1 VSPGAADRAAN
12 VLVVDARP
20 SSRRRL
26 RRLLESEGC
35 HVLLASHEDEALHL
49 LERRGAPD
57 AAILDVNPRGAG
69 GLRLCRLLR
78 RLYIDLPLMLVSAAD
93 EVEHRVAGLD
103 AGADDYVGKP
113 FAVDEVAAR
122 LRVLLRRTGRRRM
135 GAEVLRYDLLEL
147 NRTTRQAHRG
157 GEGLELTRTEFDL
170 LDLFLQHPGEVLGR
184 SFIYDRVWG
193 YDIEF
198 SSNSLE
204 VYVSSLRAKLEQDDG
219 PRVIQTV
226 RGVGYVLRAA

>member
-1 VSPGAADRAAN
+1 MNPGAADRAAN

-26 RRLLESEGC
+26 RRMLEAEGC
-35 HVLLASHEDEALHL
+35 HVLLASREDEALHL

-57 AAILDVNPRGAG
+57 AAILDVNPHGAG

-78 RLYIDLPLMLVSAAD
+78 RLYVDLPLLLVSAAD
-93 EVEHRVAGLD
+93 DVEHRVAGLD

-113 FAVDEVAAR
+113 FAAEEVAAR
-122 LRVLLRRTGRRRM
+122 LRVLLRRTGLRRM
-135 GAEVLRYDLLEL
+135 GTEMLRYDIFEL
-147 NRTTRQAHRG
+147 NRTTRQARRG
-157 GEGLELTRTEFDL
+157 DEVLELTRTEFDL
-170 LDLFLQHPGEVLGR
+170 LELFLQHPGEVLGR
-184 SFIYDRVWG
+184 PFIFDHVWG

-204 VYVSSLRAKLEQDDG
+204 VYVSSLRAKLEQHDR